1 METQKN
7 IPSPSPV
14 PALHPSNEALQAA
27 YQQVCTSYHN
37 VEDFRSRLLGLI
49 PGVTAGS
56 FIATIASNPEKS
68 HALTNLVFPFGILG
82 ALVVLGLFFYEIE
95 NLRRAT
101 MLSIRGQWLEQ
112 AMNIVGPFAPY
123 PDSIFNARDAAA
135 IIYSISFAGWV
146 CIALWFPLPGLA
158 IYITLLVL
166 VVCAALSFL
175 YIRALRTRIRQ
186 EFTDTSGM
194 AMSHS
199 QIQ

>member
-1 METQKN
+1 MN
-7 IPSPSPV
+7 IQQNALSPV
-14 PALHPSNEALQAA
+14 PALHPSNEALQTA

-37 VEDFRSRLLGLI
+37 VEDFRARLLGII
-49 PGVTAGS
+49 PGITAGS

-68 HALTNLVFPFGILG
+68 QALTNLVFPFGLLG

-123 PDSIFNARDAAA
+123 PDSMFNARDAAA

-146 CIALWFPLPGLA
+146 CIALWFPLPGIA
-158 IYITLLVL
+158 IYITLVVL
-166 VVCAALSFL
+166 VVCAALSFP
-175 YIRALRTRIRQ
+175 YMRALRTRMRQ
-186 EFTDTSGM
+186 EFTSTRGI
-194 AMSHS
+194 AFS
-199 QIQ
+199 QSQVQ

>member
-1 METQKN
+1 MDVQQNTL
-7 IPSPSPV
+7 SPV
-14 PALHPSNEALQAA
+14 PALHSSNEALQAA

-37 VEDFRSRLLGLI
+37 VEDFRARLLGLI
-49 PGVTAGS
+49 PGITAGS

-101 MLSIRGQWLEQ
+101 MLSVRGQWLEQ

-123 PDSIFNARDAAA
+123 PDSAFNARDAAA

-146 CIALWFPLPGLA
+146 CIALWFPLPGIA
-158 IYITLLVL
+158 IYVTLLVL
-166 VVCAALSFL
+166 IVCAVLSFP
-175 YIRALRTRIRQ
+175 YMRALQTRMRQ
-186 EFTDTSGM
+186 EFISSRGV
-194 AMSHS
+194 AISHS
-199 QIQ
+199 QV